1 MANVKAR
8 ARGDRLMTQGKV
20 LVYHA
25 SRDGYR
31 QVAVVDV
38 AGWEFDNA
46 STDDVL
52 EYAYRWTQN
61 LDGSWSLKEG
71 DDANDLVTVIDHVP
85 GDWGYRSTSV
95 NDAMVYRGQAYV
107 VSGMGFTP
115 HEFPVVKKEWFC

>member
-1 MANVKAR
+1 
-8 ARGDRLMTQGKV
+8 MTQGKV

-107 VSGMGFTP
+107 VSGGGFTP